1 MRRNSSGQ
9 SDIGPVGCSGNF
21 YSSRSN
27 RTLCSPAGGFPF
39 SKKISSL
46 HSHVLFLLCVEL
58 NLVLVMGYCLVFIF
72 CSANNKALAVPVFE
86 IPLKSMGCD
95 YWWGWWA
102 GREEGSVT
110 VRPVKV
116 LPGVG
121 RR

>member
-1 MRRNSSGQ
+1 M
-9 SDIGPVGCSGNF
+9 F
-21 YSSRSN
+21 
-27 RTLCSPAGGFPF
+27 AGWRFPILQKNQF
-39 SKKISSL
+39 AAL
-46 HSHVLFLLCVEL
+46 ARF
-58 NLVLVMGYCLVFIF
+58 VLVMCGAESCSCYGVLPGFYF
-72 CSANNKALAVPVFE
+72 CSANNKALAVPAFE
-86 IPLKSMGCD
+86 IPLKSVACD